1 MLDLLRK
8 KTQSPFIQGTILII
22 VLVFIFWGVGSG
34 INDNLNI
41 VATVNNESIPYEDFQ
56 KAYNQLTTQYRNQ
69 FGGNLPKGLLENLD
83 LESQTMDQLIQ
94 RTLLRQGAREMGIMV
109 SNLEVQQAVEKME
122 AFRTDGSFNVEQYK
136 NILSSSGM
144 MPSSFEASMR
154 TDLLSGKVLSHLAR
168 FAKLTPLEVNEQF
181 GFDNKE
187 ISIEYI
193 SFSGSDFKETVEVTE
208 EELLAFYEEKKD
220 NYMTDP
226 QVKLNFLL
234 FPFKA
239 NEKLVITDEEIESL
253 YRQNFNLYNI
263 PEQRSVRHIL
273 IKTSAEDSEDALSEK
288 LNRAEQVLELAKT
301 GEDFTELAKQF
312 SEGPTGPKGG
322 DLGSFS
328 RGRMVKPFDDA
339 VFALNE
345 GEISDIVETQFG
357 FHVIKVEKIEP
368 AHTRT
373 LEEVKDEITFQL
385 QKQKGNELA
394 FTGATEAYEKIILAG
409 SLEKFSQQNTDITV
423 DQTEFFSRKSPEKS
437 GFTEGMINEPA
448 FLNAAFTLNKGE
460 LSSLIETP
468 KGYAIIFATDKK
480 VPEIALLDDV
490 KEQVQQ
496 DYISEKSDTMAQE
509 TAQEMLA
516 SLKEQGSVDL
526 VAEATKHGKN
536 LENSGYITR
545 NGLADSSLPAQI
557 ITLGFE
563 LSDETPFP
571 EEVVSSNGAF
581 YVFRVME
588 MRQPSP
594 DLYTEKEKEFKTALL
609 ERKKGTLLASWLA
622 NVRSKAEIEINEQFL

>member
-41 VATVNNESIPYEDFQ
+41 VATVNNEGIPYEDFQ

-122 AFRTDGSFNVEQYK
+122 AFRTNGSFNVEQYK

-193 SFSGSDFKETVEVTE
+193 SFSGSDFKEAIEAGD
-208 EELLAFYEEKKD
+208 EELLSFYEENKN

-234 FPFKA
+234 FPYKA
-239 NEKLVITDEEIESL
+239 DEKLVITDEEIESF
-253 YRQNFNLYNI
+253 YRQNFNRYSI
-263 PEQRSVRHIL
+263 PEQRSARHIL

-423 DQTEFFSRKSPEKS
+423 DQTEFFPRKSPEKS

-496 DYISEKSDTMAQE
+496 DYISEKSDTMARE
-509 TAQEMLA
+509 KAESMLT

-526 VAEATKHGKN
+526 VAEATKHGKT

-545 NGLADSSLPAQI
+545 NGSADSTLPTQI
-557 ITLGFE
+557 VTLGFE
-563 LSDETPFP
+563 LSDETPYP
-571 EEVVSSNGAF
+571 EKIVSDNGAF

-622 NVRSKAEIEINEQFL
+622 NLRSKAEIEINEQFL

>member
-41 VATVNNESIPYEDFQ
+41 VATVNNEGIPYEDFQ

-122 AFRTDGSFNVEQYK
+122 AFRTNGSFNVEQYK

-193 SFSGSDFKETVEVTE
+193 SFSGSDFKEAIEAGD
-208 EELLAFYEEKKD
+208 EELLSFYEENKN

-234 FPFKA
+234 FPYKA
-239 NEKLVITDEEIESL
+239 DEKLVITDEEIESF
-253 YRQNFNLYNI
+253 YRQNFNRYSI
-263 PEQRSVRHIL
+263 PEQRSARHIL

-368 AHTRT
+368 AHTRA

-423 DQTEFFSRKSPEKS
+423 DQTEFFPRKSPEKS

-460 LSSLIETP
+460 LSSLIETA
-468 KGYAIIFATDKK
+468 KGYAIIFAADKK
-480 VPEIALLDDV
+480 VPEISLLDDV

-496 DYISEKSDTMAQE
+496 DYISVKSDTMAQE
-509 TAQEMLA
+509 TAESMLA

-526 VAEATKHGKN
+526 VAEATKHGKT

-545 NGLADSSLPAQI
+545 NGSADSTLPTQI
-557 ITLGFE
+557 VTLGFE
-563 LSDETPFP
+563 LSDETPYQ
-571 EEVVSSNGAF
+571 EEIVSDNGAF

>member
-41 VATVNNESIPYEDFQ
+41 VATVNNEGIPYEDFQ

-122 AFRTDGSFNVEQYK
+122 AFRTNGSFNVEQYK

-144 MPSSFEASMR
+144 VPSSFEASMR

-193 SFSGSDFKETVEVTE
+193 SFSGSDFKEAIEAGD
-208 EELLAFYEEKKD
+208 EELLSFYEENKN

-226 QVKLNFLL
+226 LVKLNFLL
-234 FPFKA
+234 FPYKA
-239 NEKLVITDEEIESL
+239 DEKLVITDEEIESF
-253 YRQNFNLYNI
+253 YRQNFNRYSI
-263 PEQRSVRHIL
+263 PEQRSARHIL
-273 IKTSAEDSEDALSEK
+273 IKTSEEDSEDALSEK
-288 LNRAEQVLELAKT
+288 LIRAEQVLELAKT

-368 AHTRT
+368 AHTRP

-385 QKQKGNELA
+385 QKQKGNEIA

-423 DQTEFFSRKSPEKS
+423 DQTEFFPRKSPEKS

-460 LSSLIETP
+460 LSSLIETA
-468 KGYAIIFATDKK
+468 KGYAIIFAADKK
-480 VPEIALLDDV
+480 VPEISLLDDV

-496 DYISEKSDTMAQE
+496 DYISVKSDTMAQE
-509 TAQEMLA
+509 TAQAMLA

-526 VAEATKHGKN
+526 VAEATKHGKT

-545 NGLADSSLPAQI
+545 NGSADSTLPTQI
-557 ITLGFE
+557 VTLGFE
-563 LSDETPFP
+563 LSDETPYP
-571 EEVVSSNGAF
+571 EEIVSDNGAF

-622 NVRSKAEIEINEQFL
+622 NVRSKASIEINEQFL

>member
-41 VATVNNESIPYEDFQ
+41 VATVNNEGIPYEDFQ

-83 LESQTMDQLIQ
+83 LESQTIDQLIQ

-122 AFRTDGSFNVEQYK
+122 AFRTNGSFNVEQYK

-193 SFSGSDFKETVEVTE
+193 SFSGSDFKEAIEAGD
-208 EELLAFYEEKKD
+208 EELLSFYEENKN

-234 FPFKA
+234 FPYKA
-239 NEKLVITDEEIESL
+239 DEKLVITDEEIESF
-253 YRQNFNLYNI
+253 YRQNFNRYSI
-263 PEQRSVRHIL
+263 PEQRSARHIL
-273 IKTSAEDSEDALSEK
+273 IKTSEEDSEDALSEK

-368 AHTRT
+368 AHTRA

-423 DQTEFFSRKSPEKS
+423 DQTEFFPRKSPEKS

-460 LSSLIETP
+460 LSSLIETA
-468 KGYAIIFATDKK
+468 KGYAIIFAADKK
-480 VPEIALLDDV
+480 VPEISLLDDV

-496 DYISEKSDTMAQE
+496 DYISVKSDTMAQE
-509 TAQEMLA
+509 TAQAMLA
-516 SLKEQGSVDL
+516 SLKEKGSVDL
-526 VAEATKHGKN
+526 VAEATKHGKT

-545 NGLADSSLPAQI
+545 NGSADSTLPTQI
-557 ITLGFE
+557 VTLGFE
-563 LSDETPFP
+563 LSDETPYP
-571 EEVVSSNGAF
+571 EEIVSDNGAF

>member
-41 VATVNNESIPYEDFQ
+41 VATVNNEGIPYEDFQ

-83 LESQTMDQLIQ
+83 LESQTIDQLIQ

-122 AFRTDGSFNVEQYK
+122 AFRTNGSFNVEQYK

-193 SFSGSDFKETVEVTE
+193 SFSGSDFKEAIEAGD
-208 EELLAFYEEKKD
+208 EELLSFYEENKN

-226 QVKLNFLL
+226 LVKLNFLL
-234 FPFKA
+234 FPYKA
-239 NEKLVITDEEIESL
+239 DEKLVITDEEIESF
-253 YRQNFNLYNI
+253 YRQNFNRYSI
-263 PEQRSVRHIL
+263 PEQRSARHIL
-273 IKTSAEDSEDALSEK
+273 IKTSEEDSEDALSEK

-368 AHTRT
+368 AHTKP

-423 DQTEFFSRKSPEKS
+423 DQTEFFPRKSPEKS

-460 LSSLIETP
+460 LSSLIETA
-468 KGYAIIFATDKK
+468 KGYAIIFAADKK
-480 VPEIALLDDV
+480 VPEISLLDDV

-496 DYISEKSDTMAQE
+496 DYISVKSDTMAQE
-509 TAQEMLA
+509 TAQAMLA

-526 VAEATKHGKN
+526 VAEATKHGKT

-545 NGLADSSLPAQI
+545 NGSADSTLPTQI
-557 ITLGFE
+557 VTLGFE
-563 LSDETPFP
+563 LSDETPYP
-571 EEVVSSNGAF
+571 EEIVSDNGAF

-622 NVRSKAEIEINEQFL
+622 NVRSKASIEINEQFL

>member
-41 VATVNNESIPYEDFQ
+41 VATVNNEGIPYEDFQ
-56 KAYNQLTTQYRNQ
+56 KAYTQLTTQYRNQ
-69 FGGNLPKGLLENLD
+69 FGGNLPKGLLESLD

-122 AFRTDGSFNVEQYK
+122 AFRTNGSFNVELYK

-168 FAKLTPLEVNEQF
+168 FAKLTPLEVNELF
-181 GFDNKE
+181 GYDNKE

-193 SFSGSDFKETVEVTE
+193 SFSGSDFKEEIDVTE

-234 FPFKA
+234 FPFKTD
-239 NEKLVITDEEIESL
+239 EKLVITDEEVESF
-253 YRQNFNLYNI
+253 YRLNFNLYNT
-263 PEQRSVRHIL
+263 PEQRSARHIL
-273 IKTSAEDSEDALSEK
+273 IKTSAEDSEDVLSEK
-288 LNRAEQVLELAKT
+288 LNRAEQVLEMAKT
-301 GEDFTELAKQF
+301 GEDFSELAKQF
-312 SEGPTGPKGG
+312 SEDPTGPIGG
-322 DLGSFS
+322 DLGLFS

-357 FHVIKVEKIEP
+357 FHVIKVEKVEP

-373 LEEVKDEITFQL
+373 LEEAKDEITLQL
-385 QKQKGNELA
+385 QKQKGNERA

-423 DQTEFFSRKSPEKS
+423 NKTEFFPRKSPEKS

-460 LSSLIETP
+460 LSSLIETA

-480 VPEIALLDDV
+480 VPEIAPLDDV

-496 DYISEKSDTMAQE
+496 DYISVKSETMAQE
-509 TAQEMLA
+509 TAQEVLA

-526 VAEATKHGKN
+526 VAEATKHGKS

-545 NGLADSSLPAQI
+545 NGSTDSNLPNQI
-557 ITLGFE
+557 VTLGFE
-563 LSDETPFP
+563 LSEETPFP
-571 EEVVSSNGAF
+571 EEIVSAYGAF

-588 MRQPSP
+588 IRQPSP
-594 DLYTEKEKEFKTALL
+594 ELYNEKEKEFKTALL

-622 NVRSKAEIEINEQFL
+622 NLRSKAEIEINEQFL

>member
-41 VATVNNESIPYEDFQ
+41 VATVNNEGIPYEDFQ

-83 LESQTMDQLIQ
+83 LESQTIDQLIQ

-122 AFRTDGSFNVEQYK
+122 AFRTNGSFNVEQYK

-193 SFSGSDFKETVEVTE
+193 SFSGSDFKEAIEAGD
-208 EELLAFYEEKKD
+208 EELLSFYEENKN

-234 FPFKA
+234 FPYKA
-239 NEKLVITDEEIESL
+239 DEKLVITDEEIESF
-253 YRQNFNLYNI
+253 YRQNFNRYSI
-263 PEQRSVRHIL
+263 PEQRSARHIL

-368 AHTRT
+368 AHTRA

-423 DQTEFFSRKSPEKS
+423 DQTEFFPRKSPEKS

-460 LSSLIETP
+460 LSSLIETA
-468 KGYAIIFATDKK
+468 KGYAIIFAADKK
-480 VPEIALLDDV
+480 VPEISLLDDV

-496 DYISEKSDTMAQE
+496 DYISVKSDTMAQE
-509 TAQEMLA
+509 TAESMLA

-526 VAEATKHGKN
+526 VAEATKHGKT

-545 NGLADSSLPAQI
+545 NGSADSTLPTQI
-557 ITLGFE
+557 VTLGFE
-563 LSDETPFP
+563 LSDETPYP
-571 EEVVSSNGAF
+571 EEIVSDNGAF

>member
-41 VATVNNESIPYEDFQ
+41 VATVNNEGIPYEDFQ

-83 LESQTMDQLIQ
+83 LESQTIDQLIQ

-122 AFRTDGSFNVEQYK
+122 AFRTNGSFNVEQYK

-193 SFSGSDFKETVEVTE
+193 SFSGSDFKEAIEAGD
-208 EELLAFYEEKKD
+208 EELLSFYEENKN
-220 NYMTDP
+220 NYMTAP

-234 FPFKA
+234 FPYKA
-239 NEKLVITDEEIESL
+239 DEKLVITDEEIESF
-253 YRQNFNLYNI
+253 YRQNFNRYSI
-263 PEQRSVRHIL
+263 PEQRSARHIL

-368 AHTRT
+368 AHTKA

-423 DQTEFFSRKSPEKS
+423 DQTEFFPRKSPEKS

-460 LSSLIETP
+460 LSSLIETA
-468 KGYAIIFATDKK
+468 KGYAIIFAADKK
-480 VPEIALLDDV
+480 VPEISLLDDV

-496 DYISEKSDTMAQE
+496 DYISVKSDTMAQE
-509 TAQEMLA
+509 TAESMLA

-526 VAEATKHGKN
+526 VAEATKHGKT

-545 NGLADSSLPAQI
+545 NGSADSTLPTQI
-557 ITLGFE
+557 VTLGFE
-563 LSDETPFP
+563 LSDETPYP
-571 EEVVSSNGAF
+571 EEIVSDNGAF

-588 MRQPSP
+588 KRQPSP

-622 NVRSKAEIEINEQFL
+622 NVRSKATIEINEQFL

>member
-41 VATVNNESIPYEDFQ
+41 VATVNNEGIPYEDFQ
-56 KAYNQLTTQYRNQ
+56 KTYNQLTTQYRNQ

-122 AFRTDGSFNVEQYK
+122 AFRTDGNFNVEQYK

-368 AHTRT
+368 AHTKA

-423 DQTEFFSRKSPEKS
+423 DQTEFFPRKSPEKS

-460 LSSLIETP
+460 LSSLIETA

-480 VPEIALLDDV
+480 VPEISLLDDV

-496 DYISEKSDTMAQE
+496 DYISVKSDTMAQE
-509 TAQEMLA
+509 TAQAMLA

-526 VAEATKHGKN
+526 VAEATKHGKT

-545 NGLADSSLPAQI
+545 NGSADSTLPTQI
-557 ITLGFE
+557 VTLGFE
-563 LSDETPFP
+563 LSDETPYP
-571 EEVVSSNGAF
+571 EEIVSDNGAF

-594 DLYTEKEKEFKTALL
+594 DLYTEKENEFKTALL

-622 NVRSKAEIEINEQFL
+622 NVRSKAEIIINEQFL

>member
-41 VATVNNESIPYEDFQ
+41 VATVNNEGIPYEDFQ

-239 NEKLVITDEEIESL
+239 GEKLVITDEEIESS

-273 IKTSAEDSEDALSEK
+273 IKTSAEDPENALSEK
-288 LNRAEQVLELAKT
+288 LNRAEQVLEMAKT
-301 GEDFTELAKQF
+301 GEDFSELAKQF

-423 DQTEFFSRKSPEKS
+423 DQTEFFPRKSPEKS

-496 DYISEKSDTMAQE
+496 DYISEKSDTMARE
-509 TAQEMLA
+509 KAESMLT

-526 VAEATKHGKN
+526 VAEATKHGKT

-545 NGLADSSLPAQI
+545 KGPTDSTLPAQI

-563 LSDETPFP
+563 LSDESPYP
-571 EEVVSSNGAF
+571 EEIVSSNGTY